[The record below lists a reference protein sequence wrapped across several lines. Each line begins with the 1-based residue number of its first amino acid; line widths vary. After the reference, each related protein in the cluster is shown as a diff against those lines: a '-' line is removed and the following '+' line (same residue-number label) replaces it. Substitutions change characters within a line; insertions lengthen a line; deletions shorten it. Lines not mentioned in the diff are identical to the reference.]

1 MVTYAELI
9 AFVIMIIE
17 IIRLVVMLI
26 DRNNQKK

>member
-9 AFVIMIIE
+9 AFVMIIIE

-26 DRNNQKK
+26 DRYNKKK

>member
-26 DRNNQKK
+26 DRYDKKK

>member
-9 AFVIMIIE
+9 AFVIMVIE

-26 DRNNQKK
+26 DRYDKKK